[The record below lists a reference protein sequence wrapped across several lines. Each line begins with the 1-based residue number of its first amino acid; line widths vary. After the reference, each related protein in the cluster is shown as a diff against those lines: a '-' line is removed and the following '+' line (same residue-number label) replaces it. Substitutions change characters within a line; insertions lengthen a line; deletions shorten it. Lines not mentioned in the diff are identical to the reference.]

1 MPDAVDIDPLAI
13 APVSPEEI
21 KVDAVTAPPGID
33 IAPIAIRPLAIAQ
46 VAGDQVE

>member
-1 MPDAVDIDPLAI
+1 VDIDPLAI
-13 APVSPEEI
+13 APVSPKEI
-21 KVDAVTAPPGID
+21 EVDAVTAPPGID

>member
-1 MPDAVDIDPLAI
+1 MPGAVDISPLAI

-21 KVDAVTAPPGID
+21 EVDAVTALPGVD
-33 IAPIAIRPLAIAQ
+33 IAPIAIRPLAIGQ